1 MKDASAILVRAAG
14 LAACLVVGLPFW
26 MRALGRPEAAA
37 LPRFDLYAGAGALLL
52 FAACFWLLSDA
63 GSCGR
68 LPRATVLSL
77 LAVQILSA
85 AFLYGYLLINSFTG
99 ILLVLVAAVVVNIL
113 SLRASLVL
121 MALQTLAYM
130 AGMAGNMGLLNATAS
145 TLAFASFE
153 IFALYT
159 SHIARSERRARE
171 ELARTNAELLATR
184 KLLSDGSRTAERVR
198 ISREL
203 HDVMGHHLTALSLGL
218 EAARHAPEREVQT
231 HVATARDLTKRL
243 LHEVRQVV
251 GRLREEPAIDLA
263 GALTLLAEGIGTPK
277 IHLALPEGL
286 RLDDSERAHALVRC
300 AQEILTNS
308 MKHAGARNVWLEVVQ
323 GPEGVELKARDD
335 GRGART
341 VRTGNGLNGMRERLE
356 ALGGRLAVDAAP
368 GRGFQ
373 VTAWLPLPTLGGAM
387 P

>member
-1 MKDASAILVRAAG
+1 MKNASAILVRAAG
-14 LAACLVVGLPFW
+14 VAACLVVGLPFW
-26 MRALGRPEAAA
+26 MQALGRPEAA
-37 LPRFDLYAGAGALLL
+37 LLSRFDFYAGAGALLL

-77 LAVQILSA
+77 LTAQILSA

-99 ILLVLVAAVVVNIL
+99 ILLVLVAAVVVNIV

-121 MALQTLAYM
+121 TALQTLAYA

-171 ELARTNAELLATR
+171 ELA
-184 KLLSDGSRTAERVR
+184 ERVR

-203 HDVMGHHLTALSLGL
+203 HDVMGHHLAALSLGL
-218 EAARHAPEREVQT
+218 EAARHAPESEVQT
-231 HVATARDLTKRL
+231 HVATSQDLTKRL
-243 LHEVRQVV
+243 LREVRRVV
-251 GRLREEPAIDLA
+251 GQLREEPALDLA
-263 GALTLLAEGIGTPK
+263 AALTLLAEGIGSPK
-277 IHLALPEGL
+277 VHLSLPDGL
-286 RLDDSERAHALVRC
+286 RLDDPERAHALVRC

-335 GRGART
+335 GRGAKT
-341 VRTGNGLNGMRERLE
+341 LRTGNGLNGMRERLE

-373 VTAWLPLPTLGGAM
+373 VTAWLPLPALGGAM

>member
-1 MKDASAILVRAAG
+1 MAG
-14 LAACLVVGLPFW
+14 LFACLVASTPVWVPAMQPPGFAHTPRL
-26 MRALGRPEAAA
+26 ALYMAG
-37 LPRFDLYAGAGALLL
+37 YAL
-52 FAACFWLLSDA
+52 FAVCFWLLSDRE
-63 GSCGR
+63 SCGR
-68 LPRATVLSL
+68 LPRPVALFL
-77 LAVQILSA
+77 LAAQSLTA
-85 AFLYGYLLINSFTG
+85 AALGFGLHNSFTG
-99 ILLVLVAAVVVNIL
+99 ILLVLVASVAVHVL
-113 SLRASLVL
+113 SLRASIYLLIFQTYAYVVGVASD
-121 MALQTLAYM
+121 MGALNGTATSFAY
-130 AGMAGNMGLLNATAS
+130 
-145 TLAFASFE
+145 ASFE

-159 SHIARSERRARE
+159 SYIASSESRARE
-171 ELARTNAELLATR
+171 ELARTNAEQLATR
-184 KLLSDGSRTAERVR
+184 KLLADSSRTAERVR

-277 IHLALPEGL
+277 VHLSMPDGL
-286 RLDDSERAHALVRC
+286 RLDDPERAHALVRC

-341 VRTGNGLNGMRERLE
+341 VRTGNGLDGMRERLE